1 MSVTTNDNHI
11 TYREEADLKKRL
23 ELLEQLQEID
33 LRIDALKNSQNGL
46 HGELNGIE
54 QGLVAAREEAAGLD
68 TRIAQTEQEKAEQE
82 GLLATEQENIRRSE
96 SHMKEIKTNKEF
108 QAIGREI
115 AAARKQATE
124 LEEQL
129 LQKIAQ
135 IEELK
140 GESAGK
146 AASLAELEQNTT
158 ERSREK
164 QAEIDTV
171 QQDIDTDLAQREEI
185 TKQLPPNLIKR
196 YTLLREQR
204 RGQALAIA
212 RDGYCLGCNM
222 NLPPQ
227 LYNSLFRGDEMISC
241 PHCQRVLIL
250 KQQPQA

>member
-1 MSVTTNDNHI
+1 M
-11 TYREEADLKKRL
+11 
-23 ELLEQLQEID
+23 LEQLQEID
-33 LRIDALKNSQNGL
+33 LRIDSLKNSQNSL

-54 QGLVAAREEAAGLD
+54 QGLVAAREEAAELD
-68 TRIAQTEQEKAEQE
+68 SRIAQVEQEKTEQE

-115 AAARKQATE
+115 AAARKQAAE
-124 LEEQL
+124 LEEQI
-129 LQKIAQ
+129 LQKVGQ
-135 IEELK
+135 IEQLR
-140 GESAGK
+140 GESTGRS
-146 AASLAELEQNTT
+146 ASLAELEQNTAQ
-158 ERSREK
+158 RSGEK
-164 QAEIDTV
+164 LAEISAI
-171 QQDIDTDLAQREEI
+171 QQDIDVDLARREEI
-185 TKQLPPNLIKR
+185 TKHLPASLLKR
-196 YTLLREQR
+196 YALLREQR

-250 KQQPQA
+250 KQQPQG

>member
-1 MSVTTNDNHI
+1 M
-11 TYREEADLKKRL
+11 KKRL
-23 ELLEQLQEID
+23 EMLEQLQEID
-33 LRIDALKNSQNGL
+33 LRIDSLKNSQNSL

-54 QGLVAAREEAAGLD
+54 QGLVAAREEAAELD
-68 TRIAQTEQEKAEQE
+68 SRIAQVEQEKTEQE

-115 AAARKQATE
+115 AAARKQAAE
-124 LEEQL
+124 LEEQI
-129 LQKIAQ
+129 LQKVGQ
-135 IEELK
+135 IEQLR
-140 GESAGK
+140 GESAGRS
-146 AASLAELEQNTT
+146 ASLAELEQNTAQ
-158 ERSREK
+158 RSGEK
-164 QAEIDTV
+164 LAEISAI
-171 QQDIDTDLAQREEI
+171 QQDIDADLARREEI
-185 TKQLPPNLIKR
+185 TKHLPASLLKR

-250 KQQPQA
+250 KQQAG

>member
-1 MSVTTNDNHI
+1 M
-11 TYREEADLKKRL
+11 
-23 ELLEQLQEID
+23 LEQLQEID
-33 LRIDALKNSQNGL
+33 LRIDTLKNSQAGL

-54 QGLVAAREEAAGLD
+54 QGLVAAREEVAGLEA
-68 TRIAQTEQEKAEQE
+68 RIAQVEQEKAERE
-82 GLLATEQENIRRSE
+82 ELLATEQENIRRSE

-115 AAARKQATE
+115 AAARKQAAE

-129 LQKIAQ
+129 LQKIGQ

-140 GESAGK
+140 GESAAK
-146 AASLAELEQNTT
+146 SASVAELEQNTAQ
-158 ERSREK
+158 RSQEK
-164 QAEIDTV
+164 QAEIAAI

-185 TKQLPPNLIKR
+185 AKQLPANLIKR

-227 LYNSLFRGDEMISC
+227 LYNSLFRGDELISC

-250 KQQPQA
+250 KQQQG

>member
-1 MSVTTNDNHI
+1 M
-11 TYREEADLKKRL
+11 KKRL
-23 ELLEQLQEID
+23 EMLEQLQEID
-33 LRIDALKNSQNGL
+33 LRIDSLKNSQNNL

-54 QGLVAAREEAAGLD
+54 QGLVAAREEAAELD
-68 TRIAQTEQEKAEQE
+68 SRIALVEQEKTEQE
-82 GLLATEQENIRRSE
+82 GLLVTEQENIRRSE

-115 AAARKQATE
+115 AAARKQAAE
-124 LEEQL
+124 LEEQI
-129 LQKIAQ
+129 LQKVGQ
-135 IEELK
+135 IEQLR
-140 GESAGK
+140 GESTGRS
-146 AASLAELEQNTT
+146 ASLTELEQNTAQ
-158 ERSREK
+158 RSGEK
-164 QAEIDTV
+164 LAEISAI
-171 QQDIDTDLAQREEI
+171 QQDIDADLARREEI
-185 TKQLPPNLIKR
+185 TKHLPASLLKR

-250 KQQPQA
+250 KQQAG